1 MPLPRISLEQWATFQ
16 AVIDCGSFAK
26 AAEKLNKSQSAVS
39 YIISKM
45 EQQLPTPALTQRGRK
60 AVLTEAGEVLY
71 RHASNLL
78 AQAQALEQHASYLAS
93 GWQAEVTIA
102 VDAVVDMAP
111 IVAGIAA
118 FSQAHP
124 DTRIRILETT
134 LSATDDALLERQA
147 DVVYAVRVLPG
158 FLGKPVATSSMICVA
173 SPNHPLTQLNRSVSS
188 DDLRQHRQ
196 LVIRDSGVRRPVDAG
211 WLQAEQ
217 RWTVTYFG
225 TAIDIVKQGLGF
237 AFIPTSHIRKELQ
250 DAELVA
256 VPLAFDAKKSLV
268 VNRVLALQ
276 EQANPAVVALANAID
291 DCFARAS

>member
-1 MPLPRISLEQWATFQ
+1 MTMPRISLEQWATFQ

-45 EQQLPTPALTQRGRK
+45 EQQLPTPALTQQGRK
-60 AVLTEAGEVLY
+60 AVLTEAGQVLY

-78 AQAQALEQHASYLAS
+78 AQAQALEQHAGYLAS

-111 IVAGIAA
+111 VVAGIAK
-118 FSQAHP
+118 FSKAHP
-124 DTRIRILETT
+124 ETRIRILETT

-147 DVVYAVRVLPG
+147 DLVYAVRVLPG
-158 FLGKPVATSSMICVA
+158 FLGKPVATSSMICAV
-173 SPNHPLTQLNRSVSS
+173 SPQHPLATVDHLVSS
-188 DDLRQHRQ
+188 DDLRQYRQ

-237 AFIPTSHIRKELQ
+237 IFVPTSHIHRELQ
-250 DAELVA
+250 SGELIE
-256 VPLAFDAKKSLV
+256 VPLAFDAKKSLI

-276 EQANPAVVALANAID
+276 DRANPAVIALANAID
-291 DCFARAS
+291 DCFVGAS